1 MLEKVRH
8 AGGRMYYSSPFKH
21 QERGREDKGKHGKL
35 TKEEEAESIS
45 GMLNNFSKALGEYKS
60 SSIFYFTVNLQ
71 RLSKMYKSDRLKTSQ
86 LEQHPIFDLYPAQG
100 ISDRIFF
107 LQIVEGLITFS
118 GVG

>member
-45 GMLNNFSKALGEYKS
+45 GMLNNFSKALGEYS

-100 ISDRIFF
+100 ISERNTF
-107 LQIVEGLITFS
+107 QIVDGLIKSS
-118 GVG
+118 GGGR